1 MIQIL
6 LLATIALFAWVD
18 LCQKHTRWNWRIR
31 LFVLR
36 RSDQVIEPRKQW
48 PPNALV
54 TYGWRGRIRAE
65 LQAEAGRAP
74 RYGVMRAGRAGQ
86 ARQISGRLL

>member
-1 MIQIL
+1 MIQPP
-6 LLATIALFAWVD
+6 ATIALFAWVD
-18 LCQKHTRWNWRIR
+18 LVARNILVGIGESGC
-31 LFVLR
+31 FVLR

-74 RYGVMRAGRAGQ
+74 SLG
-86 ARQISGRLL
+86 